1 MERAVE
7 ILVCINVFIIGL
19 SHLLVP
25 GVWVQFFQFLAAQ
38 GKAGSLANGF
48 LSITFGSLIVSFH
61 WVWEGIIPISVTL
74 LGIAQVI
81 KSFVAF
87 VLQSVGKRSI
97 SHPRASREASYRIG
111 GVLFLVYGLVIAWY
125 LYTTR

>member
-1 MERAVE
+1 MERGIE
-7 ILVCINVFIIGL
+7 IFVCINVLIIGF
-19 SHLLVP
+19 SHFFYP
-25 GVWVQFFQFLAAQ
+25 GAWVQFFKVLAEKGQ
-38 GKAGSLANGF
+38 AGSLANGF
-48 LSITFGSLIVSFH
+48 ISITFGSLIVAFH

-87 VLQSVGKRSI
+87 VLPSVGMRSI
-97 SHPRASREASYRIG
+97 SHPRASREASYKIG
-111 GVLFLVYGLVIAWY
+111 GVVFLVYGLLLSWY